1 MLNKL
6 TDAVTSRIERAAGLD
21 KPSEQLAAL
30 VLPLY
35 ERPAVRHV
43 ASGTALGH
51 PLHPLLVTVPIGA
64 WTCAFVFDALGDEKA
79 ANVLVA
85 TGIVAAVPTA
95 FTGMSDWAFTAGAER
110 RVGLVHAAANTVGL
124 TAYVASFLARRQG
137 RHGLGIVLSSL
148 GMSAVGLGG
157 WMGGHLAYALGVG
170 VDTTAFQ
177 HSEETWTD
185 VGTTAEEVRP
195 GELVAGDLDGVP
207 LVLTRLP
214 DRVVAYADRCTH
226 RGGPLH
232 EGTLRDGCI
241 VCPWHDGAFA
251 VQDGSV
257 ELGPPTR
264 PAPAYEVR
272 EVDGRLQ
279 ARRLDP
285 RSLRTNPVGR

>member
-6 TDAVTSRIERAAGLD
+6 TDAVTTRIERAQLLD
-21 KPSEQLAAL
+21 GPGEKLAAL
-30 VLPLY
+30 VMPLY
-35 ERPAVRHV
+35 TKPAVRHA

-85 TGIVAAVPTA
+85 TGIVTAVPTA
-95 FTGMSDWAFTAGAER
+95 FTGLSDWSYTSGAER

-124 TAYVASFLARRQG
+124 TAYVASWLARRQG
-137 RHGLGIVLSSL
+137 RHGLGLLLSTV

-170 VDTTAFQ
+170 VDTTAFSHAEDQ
-177 HSEETWTD
+177 WTD
-185 VGTTAEEVRP
+185 VAGASEVRA
-195 GELVAGDLDGVP
+195 GELAQGDLDGVP
-207 LVLTRLP
+207 LVMTRLA

-232 EGTLRDGCI
+232 EGTLEDGCV
-241 VCPWHDGAFA
+241 VCPWHQGTFDLE
-251 VQDGSV
+251 DGSV
-257 ELGPPTR
+257 VLGPPTR
-264 PAPAYEVR
+264 PAPAFEVR

-279 ARRLDP
+279 ARRVDP
-285 RSLRTNPVGR
+285 RSLRTEPVGR